1 MTLSIQDLVY
11 SVQFSPGGSSTLL
24 AAACASTPF
33 FTGVA
38 HAQSAPLNSMA
49 QRVIIDTDLGVD
61 DAFALPLAMHSKEL
75 SIEAITAV
83 SGNLPLEL
91 TLASAAAAA
100 VFDSGVP
107 IVIVGLNVTERVRL
121 NDTHVQ
127 RLEAANNSSSL
138 ARAASPETASHL

>member
-1 MTLSIQDLVY
+1 LQ
-11 SVQFSPGGSSTLL
+11 QL
-24 AAACASTPF
+24 A
-33 FTGVA
+33 
-38 HAQSAPLNSMA
+38 
-49 QRVIIDTDLGVD
+49 LGVD
-61 DAFALPLAMHSKEL
+61 DAFALPLVMHSKEL